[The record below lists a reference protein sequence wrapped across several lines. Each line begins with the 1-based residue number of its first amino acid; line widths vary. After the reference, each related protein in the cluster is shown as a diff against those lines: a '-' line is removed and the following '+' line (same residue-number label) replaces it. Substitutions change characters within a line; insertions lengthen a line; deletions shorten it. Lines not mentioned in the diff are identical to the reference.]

1 MAQDDWK
8 QITVIDVPGGD
19 QWVNMTHVVRMR
31 ETEKGTTLYFADG
44 TRTMVAG
51 TPADI
56 FPPPPLSREAPEW
69 DIETPDEAESF
80 AVPPDIGPR

>member
-8 QITVIDVPGGD
+8 QVTVIDVPGGP
-19 QWVNMTHVVRMR
+19 QWVNMTHVLRMR

-56 FPPPPLSREAPEW
+56 FPPLPLSREVIEVTEW
-69 DIETPDEAESF
+69 DIETPDEEAQ
-80 AVPPDIGPR
+80 PPSQ